1 MPVFPIRLFGWGV
14 HRVTVG
20 LCFTT
25 RSPVTFL
32 KSINGARHV
41 LGIQHGNQLGQCLF
55 SIPRS
60 SIAETLIFIV
70 IVMALIAATVM
81 WGCPA
86 EVVDTVEKA
95 AVTTPRCT
103 VPIVVSTAPGA
114 TTPAAVEWPG
124 VALARKVRSATC
136 LEGCACGQ
144 SRRVPPSSSCLI
156 SIFRGGIAR
165 Q

>member
-1 MPVFPIRLFGWGV
+1 
-14 HRVTVG
+14 VG

-41 LGIQHGNQLGQCLF
+41 LGYPARQSIGPMPFQHSAVLD
-55 SIPRS
+55 
-60 SIAETLIFIV
+60 AETLIFIV

-81 WGCPA
+81 RGCPA
-86 EVVDTVEKA
+86 EVVDTVERPPSPHHDA
-95 AVTTPRCT
+95 P

-114 TTPAAVEWPG
+114 ITPAAVEWPG
-124 VALARKVRSATC
+124 VALSRKVLSATC